1 MKKTKNGVE
10 ISFDEVDALGS
21 VVDICVIELNKK
33 QPDLK
38 KVKDGLDLVLG
49 ALFLMM
55 PNHVIEGETN
65 AP

>member
-38 KVKDGLDLVLG
+38 KVKDGLDLVLE